1 MIAPTI
7 LTTICPTAPPNIAPT
22 VVDVVGVQPLF
33 CAGVTGAGVGSGMSL
48 VYAPPLMFVIS
59 TQQLSAAV
67 PKCANPEAWAASLNN
82 AALMYGIAA
91 DRAELIEWLTQC
103 AHESQQFT
111 RLEENLYYT
120 ADRLVEIWPKR
131 FPSLTVANNYAR
143 NPHKL
148 ADFVYAD
155 RMGNGP
161 EYTGDGWR
169 FRGRGLIMA
178 TGKSNYLLL
187 MRLLGYPDL
196 MACPDKLCTRAG
208 ASLSA
213 AALWANNP
221 KLRALA
227 KDEANDDD
235 YADFVSITRIVNGG
249 TTGLAERAS
258 LRKAF
263 TRVFE

>member
-7 LTTICPTAPPNIAPT
+7 LTTIWPTAPPNIAPT
-22 VVDVVGVQPLF
+22 VVDVVGVQPDF
-33 CAGVTGAGVGSGMSL
+33 CGAEVVVGVGSGICV
-48 VYAPPLMFVIS
+48 VYAPPCMFVIS

-67 PKCANPEAWAASLNN
+67 PKCTNPGRWVDAINN

-103 AHESQQFT
+103 AHESENFN

-120 ADRLVEIWPKR
+120 AERLVQVWPTR

-143 NPHKL
+143 SPHKL
-148 ADFVYAD
+148 ADFIYAD

-161 EYTGDGWR
+161 EHTGDGWR
-169 FRGRGLIMA
+169 FRGRGLIMV
-178 TGKSNYLLL
+178 TGKANYQA
-187 MRLLGYPDL
+187 MQRLLGYADL
-196 MACPDKLCTRAG
+196 MACPDKLCTRDG
-208 ASLSA
+208 AAMSA
-213 AALWANNP
+213 AAFWASNP

-227 KDEANDDD
+227 QDETNDND

-249 TTGLAERAS
+249 TTGLAERAA
-258 LRKAF
+258 LREAF
-263 TRVFE
+263 KRVV